1 MEKIR
6 KTTYLLY
13 NHLFWA
19 GGPFMLFFIGY
30 VPGLMRSIDHSIA
43 AFTVPIATSII
54 FTILFA
60 TVAFP
65 SFLSIHIMKRYAPF
79 RARDYI
85 YNILQWLAVPILT
98 LTLFSIPAIESQVRL
113 FLGKRIDSFDTTR
126 KMQRASQSTPS
137 K

>member
-1 MEKIR
+1 
-6 KTTYLLY
+6 
-13 NHLFWA
+13 
-19 GGPFMLFFIGY
+19 MLFFIGY
-30 VPGLMRSIDHSIA
+30 VPGLMSSIDHSIA

-126 KMQRASQSTPS
+126 KMKRASQSTPS
-137 K
+137 Q